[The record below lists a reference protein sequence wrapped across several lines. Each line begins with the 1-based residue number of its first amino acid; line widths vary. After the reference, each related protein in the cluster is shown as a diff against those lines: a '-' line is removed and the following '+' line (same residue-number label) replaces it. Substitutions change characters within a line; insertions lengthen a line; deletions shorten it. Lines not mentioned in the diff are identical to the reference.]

1 MLKLPMHG
9 FAKRVDD
16 VVSRAESILQAR
28 QDLLFKGPSP
38 ATPPNLKKPDPHDK
52 QK

>member
-16 VVSRAESILQAR
+16 VVTRAESILQAR
-28 QDLLFKGPSP
+28 QHVLFKGQSP
-38 ATPPNLKKPDPHDK
+38 ANPPNLKKPDQHDK
-52 QK
+52 PK